1 MSTVQNSIVYNHIDH
16 DSEETKEERF
26 DIHLLVKNE
35 YPDCCE
41 NQFKQHEVYIEDPN
55 DYALKLHEELFML
68 LDNNLQFLQFIR

>member
-16 DSEETKEERF
+16 DSEETKEERC
-26 DIHLLVKNE
+26 DVPLLVKNE

-55 DYALKLHEELFML
+55 DYALKLPEAIFIA
-68 LDNNLQFLQFIR
+68 LDNNLQFLQLIS